1 MNIIEKSLK
10 YRQVTLSVLVV
21 LFIFGVYSLVRMPRR
36 EDPKISI
43 PQALVVAY
51 YPGASSEEVE
61 QQVTKH
67 IEEFLFKFEEIK
79 KSHTTS
85 SSQNG
90 KAVITVELNDNVG
103 DKDLFWNKLRNEL
116 LVMKQQK
123 LPSSVVG
130 PIVNSEF
137 GDTEALIIGLSGK
150 NVPYDQLRQ
159 YARMMEEDLRL
170 ISSVSKIKRDG
181 ERDMQINVF
190 FDDARL
196 AQYGLTLSD
205 VIKVLQSQNDIYPAG
220 NLKTVGTDIAFHA
233 NGFYDSI
240 EALANQI
247 VGASKTGQDVR
258 LKDIARIDRGYVEPS
273 SMVKVGNEDA
283 VIISI
288 ESMSGKNIED
298 FGKDVDRVLE
308 KFKTKIPSSVHL
320 TYISNQPEIVH
331 TNISHFIREFFIA
344 IIAVILIIMLMQP
357 FRIALVAS
365 MAIPMTVT
373 TTLAIMNLC
382 GIELQQVSLAALITV
397 LGLVVDDA
405 IVVADNYVEQLDN
418 GESRWNAA
426 WKSASELIVPILVAT
441 LTIIFA
447 FMPMVILTGAIGEFI
462 RTLPLTVSI
471 ALASSFIV
479 AMFFTPF
486 LCYVFVKKGLHAPDA
501 KPADEKK
508 KSNSFLDKIQYAYN
522 RSLDWCIA
530 HKTVTI
536 ITGIIPLV
544 LAGLLYKFGI
554 RQQFM
559 PSAERNQFVIELWMP
574 TGTQIE
580 ATEAAA
586 EKLTALLDGDKRVV
600 NHATFVGTS
609 APRFYYNL
617 SPEFPTTNFAQIVIN
632 TTSNETTLELA
643 DDLIR
648 KVEETVPEGRPKVRL
663 MQQGKPLKAQVE
675 VRIWGEDISKLKA
688 IGSQVDSILRKTQ
701 GTAHVRSDFHEDYYA
716 LDFRMKPEAQRLGF
730 TNEAIALQMYSGFT
744 GAPVTTICEGNNNV
758 TVLARLDT
766 VLRSSVSDVK
776 RMYLTSPIT
785 GNAVPFDQIAEF
797 VPVWQNGRI
806 MHRSG
811 ICVLTMESETDGKVL
826 ASEILKEVKP
836 QIAGLHLPE
845 GYSITYGGEEA
856 NQNDTFPELVTALG
870 IGLLLIFFILL
881 LQFRDLKETFVILQ
895 TIPLSVFG
903 AMLGLWVTGNNF
915 GFTAFVG
922 VICLSGIVVRNSIIL
937 IDHIHELVDKHSM
950 DWRMATVESGKRRL
964 RPIFLTAMAAAFG
977 VIPMILSGS
986 SMWSPLASIIAFGVV
1001 WSMFVAL
1008 LVVPVVYLLWVVP
1021 GKTRGLSPKAVAVIA
1036 LFFVPSLGAN
1046 AQLQADSVS
1055 LDDVV
1060 NQVLEHNNMLHAG
1073 KLRITEM
1080 QEKTGELK
1088 IKRYPSLSLNSMY
1101 MYRFNLGELSFPA
1114 GAFGT
1119 FQMPTGADLM
1129 MPQSPVEVEIGKHNT
1144 FMAGATLYQPLT
1156 QQWKLSSGIKAAEID
1171 RDIAAMEYDR
1181 AELQVVNGVEKLYY
1195 GILVVRKRIEENNK
1209 RIESIERRNYDAE
1222 SAVAAGKS
1230 TDAATLGMTA
1240 NLAARRQDLLKLRI
1254 EESGYISDLKKL
1266 TGADFSSVQFTG
1278 NFTTGNLVQ
1287 PLSYYLD
1294 KAEASNL
1301 DLQLANLKIR
1311 KAEQGIAAAKH
1322 SYLPDVGLMAGYS
1335 YQNSIKILPEN
1346 SSFVGASF
1354 SWNIQDIFSNRRVV
1368 KQRRLQLEQAVEY
1381 REYTSKNTTAEVENA
1396 YRQLQESGE
1405 LINVVAESVR
1415 FRKRNLGIEY
1425 DRQVAGLN
1433 TMSDVLDAEAEY
1445 AKAEA
1450 DYYSAMVNYCVMKA
1464 NLVMLTSDKAVR

>member
-1 MNIIEKSLK
+1 MNIIETSLK
-10 YRQVTLSVLVV
+10 YRQVTLSVLAV
-21 LFIFGVYSLVRMPRR
+21 LFVFGVYSLIRMPRR

-79 KSHTTS
+79 KANTTS

-90 KAVITVELNDNVG
+90 KAVITVELNDNVD

-130 PIVNSEF
+130 PVVNSEF

-150 NVPYDQLRQ
+150 DVPYDQLRQ

-170 ISSVSKIKRDG
+170 IPAVSKIKRDG
-181 ERDMQINVF
+181 ERDMQVNVF
-190 FDDARL
+190 FDDSRL
-196 AQYGLTLSD
+196 AQYGLALSD

-220 NLKTVGTDIAFHA
+220 NLKTGGTDIVFHA
-233 NGFYDSI
+233 NGFYSSI
-240 EALANQI
+240 DNLGNQI

-258 LKDIARIDRGYVEPS
+258 LKDIARIERDFAEPS
-273 SMVKVGNEDA
+273 SLVKVGNENA
-283 VIISI
+283 VIVSI
-288 ESMSGKNIED
+288 ESMAGKNIED
-298 FGKDVDRVLE
+298 FGKDVDKTLE
-308 KFKTKIPSSVHL
+308 KFKSKIPSSVHL

-331 TNISHFIREFFIA
+331 TNINHFVSEFFIA
-344 IIAVILIIMLMQP
+344 IIAVILIIMLMLP

-365 MAIPMTVT
+365 MAIPMTVA

-405 IVVADNYVEQLDN
+405 IVVADNYVEQLDE
-418 GESRWNAA
+418 GEPRWNAA
-426 WKSASELIVPILVAT
+426 WKSASELVVPILVAT
-441 LTIIFA
+441 VTIIFA

-486 LCYVFVKKGLHAPDA
+486 LCYVFVKNGLHDLNA
-501 KPADEKK
+501 KPAGEKK
-508 KSNSFLDKIQYAYN
+508 KSNSFLDKIQDAYN
-522 RSLDWCIA
+522 RTLDWCIA
-530 HKTVTI
+530 HKTATI
-536 ITGIIPLV
+536 IAGTIPLV

-586 EKLTALLDGDKRVV
+586 KKLTALLDGDKRVV
-600 NHATFVGTS
+600 NHATFAGTS

-617 SPEFPTTNFAQIVIN
+617 SSEFPTSNFAQIIIN

-643 DDLIR
+643 DDLTR
-648 KVEETVPEGRPKVRL
+648 KVEKAVPEGRPKVRL

-688 IGSQVDSILRKTQ
+688 IGLQVDSILRKTP
-701 GTAHVRSDFHEDYYA
+701 GTAHVRSNFHEDYYA
-716 LDFRMKPEAQRLGF
+716 IDFRMKPEAQRLGF
-730 TNEAIALQMYSGFT
+730 TNQSIALQMYSGFS
-744 GAPVTTICEGNNNV
+744 GVPVTTIREGNNNV

-766 VLRSSVSDVK
+766 LHRSSVSDIR
-776 RMYLTSPIT
+776 RMYLTSPVT
-785 GNAVPFDQIAEF
+785 GNAVPFDQIAEI
-797 VPVWQNGRI
+797 VPVWKNGRI

-811 ICVLTMESETDGKVL
+811 ICVLTIESETDGNVL

-836 QIAGLHLPE
+836 QIAGLQLPE

-856 NQNDTFPELVTALG
+856 NQNDTFPELVTVLG

-881 LQFRDLKETFVILQ
+881 LQFRDLKETFVILL

-937 IDHIHELVDKHSM
+937 IDHIHELVNKHGM
-950 DWRMATVESGKRRL
+950 DWRTATVESGKRRL

-1001 WSMFVAL
+1001 WSMFIAL
-1008 LVVPVVYLLWVVP
+1008 LVVPVIYLLWVVP
-1021 GKTRGLSPKAVAVIA
+1021 GKTRNLSTKAVIVIV
-1036 LFFVPSLGAN
+1036 LLMGSSLGAK
-1046 AQLQADSVS
+1046 AQVQAGYVA

-1060 NQVLEHNNMLHAG
+1060 NQALEHNNLLHVS
-1073 KLRITEM
+1073 KLRVTEM
-1080 QEKTGELK
+1080 QEKAEELK
-1088 IKRYPSLSLNSMY
+1088 IKRYPSLNLNSMY
-1101 MYRFNLGELSFPA
+1101 MYRFNLGGLSFPA
-1114 GAFGT
+1114 GAFGI

-1129 MPQSPVEVEIGKHNT
+1129 MPQSPVNIEIGKHNT

-1156 QQWKLSSGIKAAEID
+1156 QQWRLSSGIKASGID
-1171 RDIAAMEYDR
+1171 RDIAAMEYNK
-1181 AELQVVNGVEKLYY
+1181 AELQVVNGVERLYY
-1195 GILVVRKRIEENNK
+1195 GILAVRKRIEENNK
-1209 RIESIERRNYDAE
+1209 RIESIERRAYDAE
-1222 SAVAAGKS
+1222 SAMEAGKS
-1230 TDAATLGMTA
+1230 TDAVTLGMTA

-1266 TGADFSSVQFTG
+1266 TGTDFSSVQFAG
-1278 NFTTGNLVQ
+1278 NFTAGNLVQ

-1294 KAEASNL
+1294 KAEASNT
-1301 DLQLANLKIR
+1301 DLQLADLKIR
-1311 KAEQGIAAAKH
+1311 KAEHGIAAAKR

-1335 YQNSIKILPEN
+1335 YQNSIKILPETN
-1346 SSFVGASF
+1346 PFIGASF
-1354 SWNIQDIFSNRRVV
+1354 SWNIQDIFSNRRVAR
-1368 KQRRLQLEQAVEY
+1368 QRRLQLEQAVEY
-1381 REYTSKNTTAEVENA
+1381 REYASKSTAAEVENA

-1405 LINVVAESVR
+1405 LINAAAESVQ

-1425 DRQVAGLN
+1425 DRQAAGLN
-1433 TMSDVLDAEAEY
+1433 TMSEVLDAEAEY

-1450 DYYSAMVNYCVMKA
+1450 DYYSAMVNYRVMMA
-1464 NLVMLTSDKAVR
+1464 NLIMLTSDKAVR

>member
-21 LFIFGVYSLVRMPRR
+21 LFIFGVYSLIRMPRR

-159 YARMMEEDLRL
+159 YARVMEEDLRL
-170 ISSVSKIKRDG
+170 IPSVSKIKRDG

-258 LKDIARIDRGYVEPS
+258 LKDIARIDRDYVEPS
-273 SMVKVGNEDA
+273 SMVKVGDEDA
-283 VIISI
+283 VIVSI

-308 KFKTKIPSSVHL
+308 KFKSKIPSSVHL

-344 IIAVILIIMLMQP
+344 IIAVILIIMLMLP

-447 FMPMVILTGAIGEFI
+447 FMPMVILTGAVGDFI
-462 RTLPLTVSI
+462 HTLPLTVSI

-486 LCYVFVKKGLHAPDA
+486 LCYVFVKKGLHDPGA
-501 KPADEKK
+501 KSAAVKK
-508 KSNSFLDKIQYAYN
+508 KSNSFLDRIQDAYN
-522 RSLDWCIA
+522 RSLDWSIA

-536 ITGIIPLV
+536 IAGIIPLV
-544 LAGLLYKFGI
+544 LAGLLYKFAI

-559 PSAERNQFVIELWMP
+559 PSAERNQFVVELWMP

-586 EKLTALLDGDKRVV
+586 EKLAALLDGDERVV

-609 APRFYYNL
+609 APRFYYNH
-617 SPEFPTTNFAQIVIN
+617 SPEFPTPNFAQIVIN

-643 DDLIR
+643 DDLTR
-648 KVEETVPEGRPKVRL
+648 KVEEAVPDGLPKVRL
-663 MQQGKPLKAQVE
+663 MQQGKPLKAQIE
-675 VRIWGEDISKLKA
+675 ARIWGKDISKLKA
-688 IGSQVDSILRKTQ
+688 IGSEVVSILRKTQ

-744 GAPVTTICEGNNNV
+744 GAPVTTIREGDNNV

-766 VLRSSVSDVK
+766 VQRSSVSDIR
-776 RMYLTSPIT
+776 RMYLTSPVT
-785 GNAVPFDQIAEF
+785 GNAVPFDQIAEI

-811 ICVLTMESETDGKVL
+811 ICVLTIESETDGRTL

-836 QIAGLHLPE
+836 QIAALSLPE

-856 NQNDTFPELVTALG
+856 NQNDTFPEMVSALG

-881 LQFRDLKETFVILQ
+881 LQFRDLKETFVILL

-937 IDHIHELVDKHSM
+937 IDHIHELVDKHGM
-950 DWRMATVESGKRRL
+950 DWRTATIESGKRRL

-1008 LVVPVVYLLWVVP
+1008 LVVPVIYLLWVVP
-1021 GKTRGLSPKAVAVIA
+1021 GKTRGMSPKAIAVIA
-1036 LFFVPSLGAN
+1036 LLLAPSLGAN
-1046 AQLQADSVS
+1046 AQVQADPVS
-1055 LDDVV
+1055 LDDVI
-1060 NQVLEHNNMLHAG
+1060 NQALEHNNMLHAG

-1080 QEKTGELK
+1080 QEKAEEIK

-1101 MYRFNLGELSFPA
+1101 MYRFNLGDLSFPA

-1119 FQMPTGADLM
+1119 FQMPTGTDLM

-1195 GILVVRKRIEENNK
+1195 GILAVRKRIEENNK

-1254 EESGYISDLKKL
+1254 EESGYISDLEKL

-1278 NFTTGNLVQ
+1278 NFMTGNPVQ
-1287 PLSYYLD
+1287 PLPYYLD
-1294 KAEASNL
+1294 KAESSNV
-1301 DLQLANLKIR
+1301 DLQLADLKIR
-1311 KAEQGIAAAKH
+1311 KAEQGIAAAKR

-1346 SSFVGASF
+1346 SPSVGASF

-1368 KQRRLQLEQAVEY
+1368 KQRQLQLEQAVEY
-1381 REYTSKNTTAEVENA
+1381 REYTSKSTVAEVENA
-1396 YRQLQESGE
+1396 YRQLLESGE
-1405 LINVVAESVR
+1405 LINVTSESVR

-1425 DRQVAGLN
+1425 DRQAAGLN
-1433 TMSDVLDAEAEY
+1433 TMSDVLEAEAEY

-1450 DYYSAMVNYCVMKA
+1450 DYYSAMVNYRVMMA

>member
-10 YRQVTLSVLVV
+10 YRQVTLSVLAV
-21 LFIFGVYSLVRMPRR
+21 LFIFGVYSLIRMPRR
-36 EDPKISI
+36 EDPKIPI

-61 QQVTKH
+61 QQVTRH

-79 KSHTTS
+79 KSKTTS
-85 SSQNG
+85 ASQNG
-90 KAVITVELNDNVG
+90 KSVITVELNEDVK
-103 DKDLFWNKLRNEL
+103 DYDLFWNKLRNEL

-123 LPSSVVG
+123 LPSGVVG
-130 PIVNSEF
+130 PVVNSEF

-170 ISSVSKIKRDG
+170 IPSVSKIKRDG
-181 ERDMQINVF
+181 ERDMQVNVF
-190 FDDARL
+190 FDDVRL
-196 AQYGLTLSD
+196 AQYGLTLTD

-220 NLKTVGTDIAFHA
+220 TLKTGGTDIAFHA
-233 NGFYDSI
+233 NGFYASV
-240 EALANQI
+240 EELGNQV

-258 LKDIARIDRGYVEPS
+258 LKDIARIDRDYVEPT
-273 SMVKVGNEDA
+273 SMVKVGDEDA
-283 VIISI
+283 VIVSI
-288 ESMSGKNIED
+288 ESMPGKNIED

-308 KFKTKIPSSVHL
+308 KFKSKIPSSVRL

-344 IIAVILIIMLMQP
+344 IIAVILIIMLMLP

-365 MAIPMTVT
+365 MAIPMTVA
-373 TTLAIMNLC
+373 TTLAIINMC

-426 WKSASELIVPILVAT
+426 WKSASELVVPILVAT

-447 FMPMVILTGAIGEFI
+447 FIPMVILTGAVGDFI

-486 LCYVFVKKGLHAPDA
+486 LCYVFVKKGLHDPGA
-501 KPADEKK
+501 KSATVKK
-508 KSNSFLDKIQYAYN
+508 KSDSFLDRIQDAYN

-536 ITGIIPLV
+536 IAGIIPLA
-544 LAGLLYKFGI
+544 LAGILYKFAI

-559 PSAERNQFVIELWMP
+559 PSAERNQFVVELWMP

-586 EKLTALLDGDKRVV
+586 EKLAALLDGDERVV

-609 APRFYYNL
+609 APRFYYNH
-617 SPEFPTTNFAQIVIN
+617 SPEFPTPNFAQIVIN

-643 DDLIR
+643 GDLTR
-648 KVEETVPEGRPKVRL
+648 RVEEAVPEGRPKVRL

-688 IGSQVDSILRKTQ
+688 IGQQVDSILRKTQ

-744 GAPVTTICEGNNNV
+744 GAPLTTIREGDNNV

-766 VLRSSVSDVK
+766 VRRSSVSDIR
-776 RMYLTSPIT
+776 RMYLTSPVT
-785 GNAVPFDQIAEF
+785 GKAVPFDQIAEI

-811 ICVLTMESETDGKVL
+811 ICVLTIESETDGKVL
-826 ASEILKEVKP
+826 ASEILKEVRP
-836 QIAGLHLPE
+836 QIAALSLPE

-856 NQNDTFPELVTALG
+856 NQNDTFPELVSALG
-870 IGLLLIFFILL
+870 IGLLLIFFVLL
-881 LQFRDLKETFVILQ
+881 LQFRDLKETFVILM

-937 IDHIHELVDKHSM
+937 IDHIHELVDKHGM
-950 DWRMATVESGKRRL
+950 DWRTATIESGKRRL

-1008 LVVPVVYLLWVVP
+1008 LVVPVIYLLWVVP
-1021 GKTRGLSPKAVAVIA
+1021 GKTRGMSPKVVAIVA
-1036 LFFVPSLGAN
+1036 LLLAPSLGAN
-1046 AQLQADSVS
+1046 AQAQAEAVS

-1060 NQVLEHNNMLHAG
+1060 SQALEHNNMLHAG

-1080 QEKTGELK
+1080 QEKTEELK

-1101 MYRFNLGELSFPA
+1101 MYRFNLGDMSFPA
-1114 GAFGT
+1114 GALGT
-1119 FQMPTGADLM
+1119 YQLPTGADMVL
-1129 MPQSPVEVEIGKHNT
+1129 PQSPVGIEIGKHNT
-1144 FMAGATLYQPLT
+1144 FMAGAMLYQPIT
-1156 QQWKLSSGIKAAEID
+1156 QQWKLSSGIMAAEID

-1195 GILVVRKRIEENNK
+1195 GILAVRKRIEENNK
-1209 RIESIERRNYDAE
+1209 RIEAIERRKYDAE

-1240 NLAARRQDLLKLRI
+1240 ILAARRQELLKLRI

-1266 TGADFSSVQFTG
+1266 TGADFSSVRFSG
-1278 NFTTGNLVQ
+1278 NFTAGNPVQ

-1294 KAEASNL
+1294 KAETSNV
-1301 DLQLANLKIR
+1301 DLRLSDMNIR
-1311 KAEQGIAAAKH
+1311 KAEQGIAAAKR
-1322 SYLPDVGLMAGYS
+1322 SYLPDVGLVAGYS
-1335 YQNSIKILPEN
+1335 YQNSIRILPET
-1346 SSFVGASF
+1346 SPFVGASF

-1368 KQRRLQLEQAVEY
+1368 KQRRLQMEQAVEY
-1381 REYTSKNTTAEVENA
+1381 REYTLKNTTAEVENA
-1396 YRQLQESGE
+1396 YRQLLESGE
-1405 LINVVAESVR
+1405 LINVTSESVR

-1425 DRQVAGLN
+1425 DRQAAGLN

-1450 DYYSAMVNYCVMKA
+1450 DYYSAMVNYRVMIA
-1464 NLVMLTSDKAVR
+1464 NLIMLTSDKAVR